1 MAPMIRVILI
11 DDEPLAR
18 SLLKNFLNEIEGLE
32 IIGEFENGFEGL
44 KGITELKP
52 DLVFLDIQMPKLNGF
67 EMLELLDELPY
78 VIFVTAYDQYAV
90 KAFENN
96 AVDYLLKPYAQDR
109 LVVAIE
115 KAKELI
121 QKPLNSNHVKELI
134 DTHQNQVDTIDRI
147 AVKTGN
153 KIKIIYIEEVEYLES
168 QDDYVMI
175 YTPEGKFLK
184 QKTMKFFENH
194 LPQQAFIRV
203 HRSYMVRVDFVKQIE
218 LYEKDSYIIKL
229 KNGQIIPVSK
239 SGYNRLRTILNF

>member
-229 KNGQIIPVSK
+229 KNDQIIPVSK